1 MKRCS
6 EEEKEMWVEDWRG
19 IGKSLNAYA
28 SDRRSAANGLNAQ
41 TLKKWAAVPEKAP
54 GFVEIS
60 SAVPGKPPFAPE
72 ILIEK
77 GDIKIHLPLAVKGN
91 DLRAVIESLGCGL

>member
-19 IGKSLNAYA
+19 SGKSLNAYA
-28 SDRRSAANGLNAQ
+28 RANGLNAQ
-41 TLKKWAAVPEKAP
+41 TLKNWAAGPEKAP

-60 SAVPGKPPFAPE
+60 SVVPERSPFVPE

-77 GDIKIHLPLAVKGN
+77 GDIKIHLPLVIKGN
-91 DLRAVIESLGCGL
+91 DLRTVIESLGCGL

>member
-19 IGKSLNAYA
+19 SGKSLNAYA
-28 SDRRSAANGLNAQ
+28 RANGLNVQ
-41 TLKKWAAVPEKAP
+41 TLKKWTAGPEKAP

-60 SAVPGKPPFAPE
+60 SEVAEKPPFTTE

-77 GDIKIHLPLAVKGN
+77 GDIKIHLPLAIKGN
-91 DLRAVIESLGCGL
+91 DLRTVLESLGCGL